1 MSTFVFTPPP
11 AAPATTTTTQ
21 DPAIDR
27 ADVHARVQAAIS
39 SLTEP
44 GQEAVV
50 VVALRGSKEAM
61 LLAKLHDEL
70 EARWPRTPLLPEPG
84 QPQPREVSALEP
96 IATWG
101 ERLAVAPLV
110 PWGEVKG
117 GALAHVVGCGIVIIW
132 PATVTAD
139 GHEEVR
145 WGRHGARWTKHD
157 AAGAAA
163 RVVATG
169 LTREQCDA
177 LAQAEPVAPAPP
189 KPGDHVAWNDVPSG
203 ALVRDNVGEIALRI
217 GERGDWVYLRVPFA
231 CGAQWVWYSWRDEVA
246 WSWPADD
253 VDAVTIVALDVPQGA
268 TPAEMRALVEKT

>member
-1 MSTFVFTPPP
+1 MQTPADQTYDRVWADVRALLAGRNAPQVREIHRYPAALAVVLDGAPVPP
-11 AAPATTTTTQ
+11 ATWGQTLCVTVT
-21 DPAIDR
+21 
-27 ADVHARVQAAIS
+27 HAS
-39 SLTEP
+39 PFDDLY
-44 GQEAVV
+44 
-50 VVALRGSKEAM
+50 AM

-101 ERLAVAPLV
+101 ERL
-110 PWGEVKG
+110 
-117 GALAHVVGCGIVIIW
+117 
-132 PATVTAD
+132 
-139 GHEEVR
+139 
-145 WGRHGARWTKHD
+145 
-157 AAGAAA
+157 
-163 RVVATG
+163 
-169 LTREQCDA
+169 
-177 LAQAEPVAPAPP
+177 AEPVAPAPP